1 MAEADDSLPREL
13 CASLREALLCRGIRS
28 LTAVQSRA
36 LDAVREGRDASLCSP
51 TGSGK
56 TLAYALPL
64 AAAHVARGGGDAGG
78 IAVMVVLPTRELA
91 AQVHAAAGVAVAA
104 AGVRC
109 VLCAGGAP
117 LPQQEAALRDAAAP
131 PHWAIGTPGR
141 LRDLAERG
149 ALRLETLRTQARK
162 HLVLPC
168 SASKR
173 LTSTLYQVLD
183 EADRLLDEG
192 MVDEVMPLLRLG
204 GVCQTVLASAT
215 WPPGVARL
223 ATHLLRADALHV
235 RVAGQGGGG
244 VGGGVRHLAL
254 LCPRAAL
261 ASTLVAACDAY
272 ARGGAAPGAR
282 GAALA
287 FTDTRD
293 AAAALADA
301 CAAAAAACRPAD
313 PLRVACLHGALPQ
326 PERDAALAALRRGD
340 TDLLVAT
347 DVAARGLDIPA
358 VELVAHAAPPGDAAA
373 YTHRAGRA
381 GRPGSAS
388 PGVSLLLYRPEGEE
402 GRALADLERG
412 AGVAFRRIASID
424 DDAEQARA
432 ASMAP
437 PTARQDP
444 AKRAAAAQDGA
455 RLLVTDRLAMLTADL
470 AELGAKGKARKGK
483 R

>member
-1 MAEADDSLPREL
+1 M
-13 CASLREALLCRGIRS
+13 
-28 LTAVQSRA
+28 
-36 LDAVREGRDASLCSP
+36 
-51 TGSGK
+51 
-56 TLAYALPL
+56 
-64 AAAHVARGGGDAGG
+64 
-78 IAVMVVLPTRELA
+78 
-91 AQVHAAAGVAVAA
+91 
-104 AGVRC
+104 
-109 VLCAGGAP
+109 
-117 LPQQEAALRDAAAP
+117 
-131 PHWAIGTPGR
+131 
-141 LRDLAERG
+141 
-149 ALRLETLRTQARK
+149 
-162 HLVLPC
+162 
-168 SASKR
+168 
-173 LTSTLYQVLD
+173 LD

-192 MVDEVMPLLRLG
+192 MIDEVMPLLRVGG
-204 GVCQTVLASAT
+204 GVQTILASAT
-215 WPPGVARL
+215 WPPAVARL
-223 ATHLLRADALHV
+223 AAHLLRADALHV

-254 LCPRAAL
+254 LCPRPAL
-261 ASTLVAACDAY
+261 AATLVAACDAY

-301 CAAAAAACRPAD
+301 CAAAAAACRPAA

-326 PERDAALAALRRGD
+326 PERDAALMALRRGE

-388 PGVSLLLYRPEGEE
+388 AGVSLLLYRPEGEE

-412 AGVAFRRIASID
+412 AGVAFRRVASIE

-432 ASMAP
+432 AAMAP
-437 PTARQDP
+437 QAGQDP
-444 AKRAAAAQDGA
+444 ARRAAAAQEGA
-455 RLLVTDRLAMLTADL
+455 RILVTDRLAMLTADL
-470 AELGAKGKARKGK
+470 AALGAGAKSGRRKGGK
-483 R
+483 